1 MAPIPWKCLIAP
13 SGCSVKSQRK
23 VLRDTVCEKNS
34 SLTSSPANANLFD
47 IPGAAKNVARIEEVP
62 AIRRYSTIL
71 AHFPSLQFFEPQQ
84 LHPSPYPSMEPILLA
99 IFRNLQ
105 VKELFGEIEGMVS
118 WRLSIQKDGVSRG
131 FGFAEFKTPEGA
143 LERWEAGDA
152 IGVFFF

>member
-1 MAPIPWKCLIAP
+1 
-13 SGCSVKSQRK
+13 
-23 VLRDTVCEKNS
+23 
-34 SLTSSPANANLFD
+34 
-47 IPGAAKNVARIEEVP
+47 
-62 AIRRYSTIL
+62 
-71 AHFPSLQFFEPQQ
+71 
-84 LHPSPYPSMEPILLA
+84 MEPILLA

-152 IGVFFF
+152 IGVFFLIWGGGLAGILVQSCDKDKGDGLRWDLYGFYV